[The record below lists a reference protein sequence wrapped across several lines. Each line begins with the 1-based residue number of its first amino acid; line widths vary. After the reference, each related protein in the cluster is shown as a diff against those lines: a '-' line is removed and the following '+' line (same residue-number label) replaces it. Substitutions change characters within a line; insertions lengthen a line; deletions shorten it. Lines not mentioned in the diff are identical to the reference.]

1 MPLAV
6 SLQYYNTFDIPVGLL
21 VPFTETGGRGHPCA
35 RDFAKRWVKF
45 GMASGENSEPDL
57 TNPVIRADYAARI
70 ARFRATVS
78 LATAVA
84 VASAL
89 RYGVDHLS
97 KGAVDP
103 ADGCSDSD
111 EDVLAL

>member
-1 MPLAV
+1 MKRLIWATYSWARHTHWHCQSLVAV
-6 SLQYYNTFDIPVGLL
+6 SSSIWQSHTKIV
-21 VPFTETGGRGHPCA
+21 C
-35 RDFAKRWVKF
+35 
-45 GMASGENSEPDL
+45 
-57 TNPVIRADYAARI
+57 RI

-103 ADGCSDSD
+103 ADGCGDSD

>member
-1 MPLAV
+1 MNSDRVSGHKINSPRATLPSAV
-6 SLQYYNTFDIPVGLL
+6 SSSAWRL
-21 VPFTETGGRGHPCA
+21 A
-35 RDFAKRWVKF
+35 RT
-45 GMASGENSEPDL
+45 SSL
-57 TNPVIRADYAARI
+57 TSRTLYQATPVIRADYAARI
-70 ARFRATVS
+70 ARFRASAS

-84 VASAL
+84 VASAF

-103 ADGCSDSD
+103 ADCYSDSK